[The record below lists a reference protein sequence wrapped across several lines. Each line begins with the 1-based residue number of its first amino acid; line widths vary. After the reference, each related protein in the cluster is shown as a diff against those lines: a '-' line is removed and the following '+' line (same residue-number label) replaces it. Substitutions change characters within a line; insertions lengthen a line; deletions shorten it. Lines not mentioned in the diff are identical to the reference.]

1 MHIEKRVNSFAPV
14 GTHSNNYAHLKSWH
28 AVSNDSLHANRP
40 GHSSRDRRHS
50 SSLVRNDVTHHCPC
64 VRFMSELIEAGAKL
78 SLVRAT
84 ICRELRHDRD
94 WVVIEALLKAEELV
108 KEELKV
114 LLAFSSDKVII

>member
-1 MHIEKRVNSFAPV
+1 
-14 GTHSNNYAHLKSWH
+14 
-28 AVSNDSLHANRP
+28 
-40 GHSSRDRRHS
+40 
-50 SSLVRNDVTHHCPC
+50 
-64 VRFMSELIEAGAKL
+64 MSELIEAGAKL